1 MQNFS
6 LTCRILKTIDDQ
18 RIAKGPVLRP
28 EVRDRQK
35 SVVSAEEI
43 QQAAHEFMI
52 GLRKGETTSGYMH
65 RDFHKADERF
75 PIVESYIT
83 EVDMVVPR
91 ENRKLVSGE
100 SGEGDIIVPAGSWV
114 MAFKVLDDQVWE
126 QIVSGVTKGFSIGG
140 TAEIVPE
147 D

>member
-1 MQNFS
+1 MQKFS

-75 PIVESYIT
+75 PVVESYIT
-83 EVDMVVPR
+83 EVDLVVPR

>member
-1 MQNFS
+1 MQKFS

-43 QQAAHEFMI
+43 QRAAHEFMI

-75 PIVESYIT
+75 PVVESYIT
-83 EVDMVVPR
+83 EVDLVVPR
-91 ENRKLVSGE
+91 ENRKLVRGE

>member
-1 MQNFS
+1 
-6 LTCRILKTIDDQ
+6 
-18 RIAKGPVLRP
+18 
-28 EVRDRQK
+28 
-35 SVVSAEEI
+35 
-43 QQAAHEFMI
+43 
-52 GLRKGETTSGYMH
+52 MH

-75 PIVESYIT
+75 PVVESYIT
-83 EVDMVVPR
+83 EVDLVVPR

>member
-1 MQNFS
+1 MQKFS

-75 PIVESYIT
+75 PVVESYIT
-83 EVDMVVPR
+83 EVDLVVPR

-126 QIVSGVTKGFSIGG
+126 QIVSGVIKGFSIGG